1 MKAIVETGSPSFSDM
16 RIRYVPGVRIRH
28 SLLGM
33 VPWVDLAL
41 IVLYLVLLHTRIVLQ
56 PGVVI
61 ELPAGRAATG
71 LYSPLTAV
79 VVLTGSS
86 RAPVASVFFDNE
98 NYVLDD
104 AGRMESLEA
113 AMAAR
118 RLQRDATSL
127 TLYAD
132 RRVETRHL
140 MQLMQMAQAAGIQ
153 RINLGTQPVDRRP

>member
-1 MKAIVETGSPSFSDM
+1 MKAIVKTDAPSFSDM

-56 PGVVI
+56 PGVVV
-61 ELPAGRAATG
+61 ELPAGPSSPG

-86 RAPVASVFFDNE
+86 RAPVAKVFFDNE

-104 AGRMESLEA
+104 ARRMESLEA

-132 RRVETRHL
+132 RRVEARHL
-140 MQLMQMAQAAGIQ
+140 MQLMQMAQESGIQ
-153 RINLGTQPVDRRP
+153 RINLGTQPADGRP